1 MSFSNCRAACSAL
14 LEGYR
19 RDRMPNEQNSR
30 SISIRSAVGQKMYP
44 SIRLSLC
51 GSPPSATG
59 VWGQHLVWSHGLM
72 VSTWKPPCWVI
83 RCHFP
88 GQGNFK
94 HTISHNVSA
103 LGKPRHK
110 DTEDPREMTSMGLA
124 TIEHCRRREG
134 INLPSKLANRT
145 TKEQNGFNRFY
156 IVLRSVPNKTT

>member
-1 MSFSNCRAACSAL
+1 MNKTLDPLAF
-14 LEGYR
+14 
-19 RDRMPNEQNSR
+19 D
-30 SISIRSAVGQKMYP
+30 
-44 SIRLSLC
+44 RLSDKKCILLAGSLC
-51 GSPPSATG
+51 VARHQVQLGSG
-59 VWGQHLVWSHGLM
+59 VNILYGLM